1 MFLLFG
7 GVNLMCLEL
16 VNIKKSYGNN
26 MVLNDINATIENGI
40 YGFLGANGVGK
51 TTLFKIINGFLT
63 DYQGKVIYP
72 EINEKKDVLLG
83 FLPQSFG
90 GYPDM
95 TIYQFLSYLGNIKSN
110 RSQDRLNKDID
121 EKLDLFNLSDIKD
134 KKLKALSGGQLRRVG
149 LAQAFL
155 FNPKIVMLDEPTTGL
170 DPTERINF
178 KNYISSF
185 GQEQIILISTHIVSD
200 LEFISKEIFILKDGN
215 FVMNGTEKELINKC
229 TDLVWEAS
237 FYNEIDMHNKLK
249 MHNKGEEYSVSM
261 IYESEGSIIGRI
273 ISQKNPAPNAIKVK
287 PTLNDVYLINFKKE
301 AHSNDR

>member
-1 MFLLFG
+1 M
-7 GVNLMCLEL
+7 NLEL
-16 VNIKKSYGNN
+16 KNIKKAYGKNT
-26 MVLNDINATIENGI
+26 VLNGVNATIENGI

-63 DYQGKVIYP
+63 NYQGKVIYP
-72 EINEKKDVLLG
+72 ELHKKGDVLLG

-95 TIYQFLSYLGNIKSN
+95 TIYQFLSYLGNIKVN
-110 RSQDRLNKDID
+110 LNQDKVNEEIDKKLN
-121 EKLDLFNLSDIKD
+121 LFNLTNIKA

-200 LEFISKEIFILKDGN
+200 LEFIAKEIFILKDGH
-215 FVMNGTEKELINKC
+215 FVMKGTERELINTC
-229 TDLVWEAS
+229 IDWVWEAD
-237 FYNEIDMHNKLK
+237 FDNEIDMHNELK
-249 MHNKGEEYSVSM
+249 RHNKGETYSVSM
-261 IYESEGSIIGRI
+261 IYEAEGMIKGRI
-273 ISQKNPAPNAIKVK
+273 ISANSPVPNAVKVK

-301 AHSNDR
+301 AHSDG

>member
-1 MFLLFG
+1 MSLQLI
-7 GVNLMCLEL
+7 
-16 VNIKKSYGNN
+16 NIKKSYGNN
-26 MVLNDINATIENGI
+26 MVLNGINATIENGI

-51 TTLFKIINGFLT
+51 TTLFKIISGFLT
-63 DYQGKVIYP
+63 NYQGTVIYP

-83 FLPQSFG
+83 FLPQSFS

-95 TIYQFLSYLGNIKSN
+95 TICEFLSYLGGIKSN
-110 RSQDRLNKDID
+110 TSRDRVNEDID
-121 EKLDLFNLSDIKD
+121 EKLDLFNLTDIKH
-134 KKLKALSGGQLRRVG
+134 KKLKAISGGQLRRVG

-215 FVMNGTEKELINKC
+215 FVMNGTERELINRC
-229 TDLVWEAS
+229 VDFVWEAS
-237 FYNEIDMHNKLK
+237 FDNEIDMHNKLE
-249 MHNKGEEYSVSM
+249 MYNKAEDYAVSM
-261 IYESEGSIIGRI
+261 IYESEGAIKAKI
-273 ISQKNPAPNAIKVK
+273 ISSKSPVPNAVKVK

-301 AHSNDR
+301 AHSNVR